1 MGRFSICERLRI
13 AAGGLLFLG
22 ILYIFFLAPY
32 IAAERLAAQSE
43 YAAARARIARLAS
56 DRRTDETAS
65 VSRNLHDNTYRSA
78 LPTGLGQGAF
88 LTEVERAARA
98 AGVAIDAVVPQP
110 AVSADDLTVLPVEIS
125 FHGDYY
131 AVLDFLRVLT
141 EGERAVRLG
150 DMEIKE
156 EGNELK
162 CVLPVEIASRMQTK
176 DKDLP

>member
-1 MGRFSICERLRI
+1 MERFSMCERLWI
-13 AAGGLLFLG
+13 AAGGVLFLG

-43 YAAARARIARLAS
+43 YAAARIRLIQIASRH
-56 DRRTDETAS
+56 TDETAS
-65 VSRNLHDNTYRSA
+65 ASRDLHANTYRSA

-110 AVSADDLTVLPVEIS
+110 AVSVGDLTVLPVEIS